1 MYTKRNYSLWMTF
14 RWSRKPFIRG
24 ILYATVL
31 TLLYKFTGWAIF
43 TLPWEPIS
51 VIGIAVAFYLGFKN
65 NSSYDRTWEAR
76 KAWGGI
82 VNDSRT
88 FATGILSLVENA
100 NESETAAWKK
110 RIIYRHLAW
119 ALSLKRLLR
128 DNRKSWEHQFGPKD
142 LIFVPEY
149 AKIMEAG
156 VGKEIEPYLA
166 EDELKSVLK
175 ARNIPVQLL
184 KNQSEEIAKLKAA
197 GLISDYKQVWLH
209 QLLGNFYDNQGTCE
223 RIKNFPLPRQYASV
237 ALWMTYFFCA
247 LIPFGLLDIF
257 EAGSELWVWM
267 TIPFSGLIIWIFF
280 LMEKIGDYSENP
292 FESAYNDVPIS
303 AIVRSVEIDL
313 REMLKDENIPEPY
326 PVENGFLM

>member
-14 RWSRKPFIRG
+14 RWSRRSFVRG
-24 ILYATVL
+24 ILYATAI
-31 TLLYKFTGWAIF
+31 TLLYELTGWGFF

-88 FATGILSLVENA
+88 FATGILSLVEDKA
-100 NESETAAWKK
+100 TPDLEDWKK

-119 ALSLKRLLR
+119 VLALKRLLR
-128 DNRKSWEHQFGPKD
+128 DNRKPWEHKYGAKD
-142 LIFVPEY
+142 LFFVPQY
-149 AKIMEAG
+149 AKIMEDGAA
-156 VGKEIEPYLA
+156 KEMEPYLTP
-166 EDELKSVLK
+166 EELEALMKVSN
-175 ARNIPVQLL
+175 APVQIL
-184 KNQSEEIAKLKAA
+184 KKQSEEIAKLRES

-209 QLLGNFYDNQGTCE
+209 ELIGNFYDNQGTCE

-257 EAGSELWVWM
+257 ETSSELWVWM

-280 LMEKIGDYSENP
+280 LMERIGDYSENP

-303 AIVRSVEIDL
+303 AISRSIEIDL
-313 REMLKDENIPEPY
+313 REMLKDDNIPTPY